1 MSVEGST
8 GHIAGQVVR
17 SGRPAR
23 EAMGAGEAVAGKA
36 GEALAGKAAS
46 SAGRPLRPGG
56 PAAFVDAEAALALA
70 VELVQ
75 ARSVFDGAGGC
86 EREAAEV
93 VLRTVRGWGWSPVV
107 DEVAPG
113 RPNLVV
119 TVEGGGGRGPVLA
132 FEGHLDVVTEGDPAA
147 WTVGPFAGEIR
158 DGRLY
163 GRGAADM
170 KSGVAAMLHAVRAL
184 ELSGPFPGA
193 VRLLVLVDEEGMML
207 GAKRA
212 VSSGALAGVSAVIC
226 CEPEGDEVCPVSK
239 GAVRLRVDLDGQITH
254 GAMPELGRNPLPA
267 LGRLLGAVEALEA
280 RLQREVQAHPF
291 LGKNYVTPIVVT
303 AGNPEQMN
311 TSPPR
316 ASLYLDVRTIPGVD
330 HVSLVASVRAEAE
343 ALASAA
349 GLGASVTVIDDRP
362 PVDTPATDPV
372 VTCLLDAHERVTGTR
387 PALGG
392 VPGTTDGTIIT
403 RDTGLPTV
411 VYGPGGK
418 WIAHQAD
425 EWVAVEEVSR
435 YARVYAEAAFAYLN
449 MPSARRF
456 RE

>member
-1 MSVEGST
+1 MTAEGPT
-8 GHIAGQVVR
+8 GQIGGQVV
-17 SGRPAR
+17 SPGRPAG
-23 EAMGAGEAVAGKA
+23 EGVEAGEGGEARKA
-36 GEALAGKAAS
+36 GEPQ
-46 SAGRPLRPGG
+46 SAGG
-56 PAAFVDAEAALALA
+56 PASFVDAEAALALA

-93 VLRTVRGWGWSPVV
+93 VLKTVRSWGWSPVV

-113 RPNLVV
+113 RPNVVV
-119 TVEGGGGRGPVLA
+119 TVEGGGGPGPVLA

-158 DGRLY
+158 GGRLY

-184 ELSGPFPGA
+184 QLSGPFPGA
-193 VRLLVLVDEEGMML
+193 VRLLVLVDEEGMMS

-212 VSSGALAGVSAVIC
+212 VFSGALADVSAVIC

-239 GAVRLRVDLDGQITH
+239 GAVRLRVDLDGQIAH
-254 GAMPELGRNPLPA
+254 GAMPERGRNPLPV
-267 LGRLLGAVEALEA
+267 LGRLLGAIEALEA
-280 RLQREVQAHPF
+280 RLQRDVPAHPV
-291 LGKNYVTPIVVT
+291 LGKNYLTPTVVA

-316 ASLYLDVRTIPGVD
+316 ASLYLDVRTVPGVD
-330 HVSLVASVRAEAE
+330 HASLVASVQAEAE
-343 ALASAA
+343 ALAGAA
-349 GLGASVTVIDDRP
+349 GLGASVTVLDDRP

-372 VTCLLDAHERVTGTR
+372 VTSLLDAHERVTGTR

-403 RDTGLPTV
+403 RDAGLPTV

-425 EWVAVEEVSR
+425 ESVGVEEVGR

-449 MPSARRF
+449 RASARRA